1 MNLFVAILIG
11 VVQAVTAV
19 TGSFVSSKKFTL
31 TQKRPFFWAFVG
43 LAIGGL
49 GLTIWQAVLVTKSGE
64 DATRK
69 QMGDADHP
77 PFVALISMP
86 GRPRFVVTNGSD
98 YPAFGIRIRL
108 YDDTVKGAQP
118 VVVRNYVY
126 QELAAH
132 TALMDDELWVPPDD
146 TPERRFAAEIAT
158 RNGVF
163 TEDLIL
169 RQAGNNQWM
178 RASRVRQGMRLLE
191 TDIDSAWPRNAKGDV
206 DWGR

>member
-11 VVQAVTAV
+11 GLQAVTAV
-19 TGSFVSSKKFTL
+19 TGSFVASKKFTF

-98 YPAFGIRIRL
+98 YPAFGIRIR
-108 YDDTVKGAQP
+108 
-118 VVVRNYVY
+118 
-126 QELAAH
+126 
-132 TALMDDELWVPPDD
+132 
-146 TPERRFAAEIAT
+146 FC
-158 RNGVF
+158 
-163 TEDLIL
+163 
-169 RQAGNNQWM
+169 AGISQW
-178 RASRVRQGMRLLE
+178 
-191 TDIDSAWPRNAKGDV
+191 
-206 DWGR
+206 